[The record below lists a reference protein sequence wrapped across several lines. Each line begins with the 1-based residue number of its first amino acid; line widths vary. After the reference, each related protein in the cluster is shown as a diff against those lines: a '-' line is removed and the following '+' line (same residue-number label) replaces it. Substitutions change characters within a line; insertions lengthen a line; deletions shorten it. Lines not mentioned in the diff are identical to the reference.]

1 MTTLSKIAI
10 SVILGLLMMSCNMD
24 FNFGTGVQGNRN
36 VVTKDRS
43 VNESFD
49 AIEAS
54 AGIDLYLTQ
63 GTETSISVEADEN
76 LHDIIITEV
85 RNNTLKVYL
94 DENVRSSKA
103 QKVMVT
109 FQDIS
114 SIKSTSGSD
123 VYSTNTINAKE
134 LTLKSTSGSDMNLS
148 INAEKVDCKSTSG
161 SDMKLSGTTNT
172 LIAEATSGSD
182 IKAGDLKALTSRV
195 KATSGAD
202 ITVNTSKEL
211 IAKASS
217 GGDVRYYGDPEKV
230 EKTDGVSGSVSKR

>member
-1 MTTLSKIAI
+1 
-10 SVILGLLMMSCNMD
+10 MMSCNMD